1 LGKRGR
7 EKKMRERTISFVSQG
22 LNLSA
27 WLFLPDSAARP
38 PVVVMAHGFGATRV
52 LGLRPFAER
61 FVSAGLTC
69 LVFDYRCFGDSEGE
83 PRNLISPRRHVED
96 WLAAI
101 DFAATLPVVDGKRLG
116 LWGTSFSGGHVLVAA
131 AERPTVKAVVSQV
144 PFVDGLGVVL
154 SSPPLFSLKA
164 VGHGL
169 LDVVGSIVGRRHYVP
184 IVGTP
189 DEFALL
195 NKADCLPG
203 FLSLVPE
210 GSGFDNRAPA
220 AISLALSFYSPIS
233 RVAEIRCPILMIVA
247 ENDSLIPLKDIEK
260 CAVKIR
266 QVKKVLLPVGHFDV
280 YTGEWFAKVSSME
293 AEFLAEQLR

>member
-1 LGKRGR
+1 
-7 EKKMRERTISFVSQG
+7 MREQTISFVSQG
-22 LNLSA
+22 LKLSA
-27 WLFLPDSAARP
+27 WLFLPEGMARP

-61 FVSAGLTC
+61 FVAAGLAC
-69 LVFDYRCFGDSEGE
+69 LVFDYRNFGDSEGE

-101 DFAATLPVVDGKRLG
+101 DFATALPEVDGTRLG
-116 LWGTSFSGGHVLVAA
+116 LWGTSFSGGHVLVAT
-131 AERPTVKAVVSQV
+131 AERPEVKAVVSQV

-164 VGHGL
+164 VSHGL
-169 LDVVGSIVGRRHYVP
+169 LDAVGSIVGHRHYVP

-195 NKADCLPG
+195 NKADCLQG

-220 AISLALSFYSPIS
+220 AISLAFSFYRPIS
-233 RVAEIRCPILMIVA
+233 RAAEIRCPILMIIA
-247 ENDSLIPLKDIEK
+247 ENDSLIPLKDVEK
-260 CAVKIR
+260 CAAKIGR
-266 QVKKVLLPVGHFDV
+266 VKKVLLPVGHFDV
-280 YTGEWFAKVSSME
+280 YTGELFAKVSAME
-293 AEFLAEQLR
+293 AEFLVEQLQ